1 MEVPR
6 SGGIEEE
13 VVEFTITALN
23 GDSVRV
29 ESDNWLIAMG
39 KALGFFDV
47 EPDAVVRLQCS
58 RAEDGSVEV
67 REEVAGLGWFVRA
80 VEGSVSVSASS
91 RSQKEQWAPIHVHK
105 HKDDFDPSAPAP
117 DLSMPDPT
125 LQPQDAETI
134 AERLFDLSMEID
146 AMSEDQAADAALDIA
161 RGATAAESAVVA
173 LGTLDQPH
181 LRVVAARGTGAAR
194 IFGRSVNFGE
204 GLVGMCFDM
213 SDVIVVHDVDA
224 GTPHV
229 DPLGDEGHT
238 SLSVLCVPLV
248 DEDFTARGVIQLLNP
263 ASRPFLQSDVDV
275 VQTVAKALAQSLSN
289 R

>member
-1 MEVPR
+1 M
-6 SGGIEEE
+6 
-13 VVEFTITALN
+13 EFTITALN

-47 EPDAVVRLQCS
+47 EPDGLGRLQCA
-58 RAEDGSVEV
+58 RVEDGSVSV
-67 REEVAGLGWFVRA
+67 RDEDGGRGWFVRA
-80 VEGSVSVSASS
+80 VDSGVSVAASARSEKEKWS
-91 RSQKEQWAPIHVHK
+91 RIEHHR
-105 HKDDFDPSAPAP
+105 HRDDFDPNAPAP
-117 DLSMPDPT
+117 NLAMPAGSS
-125 LQPQDAETI
+125 LAPQDAETV
-134 AERLFDLSMEID
+134 AERMFDLSMEID
-146 AMSEDQAADAALDIA
+146 GMSEEQAADAALDIA
-161 RGATAAESAVVA
+161 RGATAAESVSVA

-204 GLVGMCFDM
+204 GLMGMCFDM
-213 SDVIVVHDVDA
+213 SDVIVVHDVES

-229 DPLGDEGHT
+229 DPLGDEGHA
-238 SLSVLCVPLV
+238 SLSVLCVPIV
-248 DEDFTARGVIQLLNP
+248 DEDGTARGVLQLLNP

-275 VQTVAKALAQSLSN
+275 VRNVAKTLANSLAN